1 MSQPCLHCVVLPYRT
16 HSHHSMM
23 KGDHPPLFGFQQ
35 MQAIIRSAEAPMVK
49 VFLKPLKRCGVPHNQ
64 APKIHHINSEFL
76 CFFPP
81 DVISCSSCQG
91 GCSSFCKCLL
101 FFCQQPLLRTLH
113 SNMFA
118 NLVSCRSDTKVDQL
132 NLSMSQPSV
141 CNTDY
146 TMEGDLI
153 FTGKNDNFV
162 LLCHPLATPLKCL

>member
-1 MSQPCLHCVVLPYRT
+1 
-16 HSHHSMM
+16 
-23 KGDHPPLFGFQQ
+23 
-35 MQAIIRSAEAPMVK
+35 
-49 VFLKPLKRCGVPHNQ
+49 
-64 APKIHHINSEFL
+64 
-76 CFFPP
+76 
-81 DVISCSSCQG
+81 
-91 GCSSFCKCLL
+91 
-101 FFCQQPLLRTLH
+101 
-113 SNMFA
+113 MFA